1 MIARWEHASDCIID
15 NIIRVFFFFF
25 FFVCV
30 KFNWTSLLQELYHLF
45 TICHF
50 FRNNNG
56 IYTTE
61 ILQDFVYYTLKSFA
75 ILLIYRWTRTN
86 PSVLED
92 RRQIFFPSD
101 LFPYYPKWSSR
112 TARAVWKIWP
122 SPTATHKT
130 QDSKWRRNK

>member
-25 FFVCV
+25 FCMCEIQL
-30 KFNWTSLLQELYHLF
+30 NESF
-45 TICHF
+45 TRIIPSFYNF
-50 FRNNNG
+50 FRNNKG